1 MNVDSIATII
11 SSLGFPIC
19 CCIVL
24 GWYIK
29 NITENY
35 NKQIDDLR
43 KEHKEETLKL
53 TEAINNNTLVIQRL
67 IDKIGDSEK

>member
-1 MNVDSIATII
+1 MNVDSIATLI

-29 NITENY
+29 TITETY

-53 TEAINNNTLVIQRL
+53 TEAINNNTLVVQRL
-67 IDKIGDSEK
+67 IDKIGDSDK